1 MKAEL
6 AQDVRAEIGE
16 GPVWDDRSGRLHWV
30 DIRAGLVHRFS
41 PMDGSDVVLD
51 VGQPVGS
58 LGLGT
63 SGGLVLALRDGFGLM
78 PAGGDRIARL
88 IEVEKAL
95 TGNRMNDG
103 RCDAAGRFWAGTM
116 SASPDHVVGAGSL
129 YRLEELANSMSAV
142 RVLGGLTVANGIDW
156 SPDGRLMYYIDSPTQ
171 RIDVFDFDADSG
183 AVSRR
188 RPFVEIP
195 KADGLPDGMLVDAE
209 GGVWVALFR
218 AGRVRRYSPSAEVK
232 QEIEVPVTLVT
243 SAAFAGPNLDDL
255 YITTARHRL
264 TPDERDRQTHA
275 GSLFHCRPGPV
286 GRLSHRF
293 HWV

>member
-6 AQDVRAEIGE
+6 VQDARAEIGE
-16 GPVWDDRSGRLHWV
+16 GPIWDDRSCRLHWV

-41 PMDGSDVVLD
+41 PVDGSDLVLN

-58 LGLGT
+58 IGLGAK
-63 SGGLVLALRDGFGLM
+63 GGLVLALRDGFGLM
-78 PAGGDRIARL
+78 PAGADRLVSL
-88 IEVEKAL
+88 IEVEKEL

-116 SASPDHVVGAGSL
+116 SAAQDHRVGAGSL
-129 YRLEELANSMSAV
+129 YRLEELANSLTPV
-142 RVLGGLTVANGIDW
+142 RVFGGLTVANGIDW

-171 RIDVFDFDADSG
+171 RVDVFDFDADSG

-195 KADGLPDGMLVDAE
+195 AADGLPDGMVVDAE

-218 AGRVRRYSPSAEVK
+218 AGRMRRYSPDAEIK

-243 SAAFAGPNLDDL
+243 SAAFGGPDLSDL

-264 TPDERDRQTHA
+264 APKEREYQTHA
-275 GSLFHCRPGPV
+275 GSLFHCRPGPI
-286 GRLSHRF
+286 GRPSSRF
-293 HWV
+293 LWI